1 MQQWGQRQPRLQLTP
16 MSGFRHD
23 GSSQRK
29 AQAQDRLLSSW
40 FPTIIL
46 LYSFCCSSLNVS
58 FTFSLFR
65 PPSLMRE
72 RLCVIAKISCPLAS
86 QPDAQDCSKT
96 KKNLPETKVLQ
107 SSLIR
112 MSSETSPGLL
122 ESTLSISKFSL
133 VPWIRIHYLFEVLCN
148 CLNLLRSLKFFLNI
162 HSHLT
167 KDKGGISGLMEGK
180 LSFKKY

>member
-1 MQQWGQRQPRLQLTP
+1 MSIQNNFKCDTGQKAHIWGWVREAINLDAGLALVTP
-16 MSGFRHD
+16 ALYIFVNAYLRNN
-23 GSSQRK
+23 RT
-29 AQAQDRLLSSW
+29 
-40 FPTIIL
+40 PTH
-46 LYSFCCSSLNVS
+46 
-58 FTFSLFR
+58 R
-65 PPSLMRE
+65 RAPSLMRE

-122 ESTLSISKFSL
+122 ESTLAISNFSL